1 MEKNLTTSY
10 SYGTSH
16 RAIVVKDFKAYLRAL
31 PADLYLTA
39 MSGAGG
45 MWIGGWWDGN
55 VYEDNTVKEWMH
67 AVVDAAEFYLS
78 PRVDNLVFKP
88 LESDKNPAAA
98 RL

>member
-1 MEKNLTTSY
+1 MVG
-10 SYGTSH
+10 GT
-16 RAIVVKDFKAYLRAL
+16 V
-31 PADLYLTA
+31 
-39 MSGAGG
+39 
-45 MWIGGWWDGN
+45 N